1 MRLAEALSARVL
13 TGLEGFLTL
22 ANDPTQIRAFYDL
35 HKGLED
41 RPAILSFEQT
51 MFAVP
56 QIAQMVDEGYE
67 PPLTLA
73 EQNRVPEG
81 SLGR

>member
-1 MRLAEALSARVL
+1 MSLVDPPSARAL

-41 RPAILSFEQT
+41 MPAMLSFEQT
-51 MFAVP
+51 
-56 QIAQMVDEGYE
+56 IARRAPGLGPSASEN
-67 PPLTLA
+67 LTIFVF
-73 EQNRVPEG
+73 E
-81 SLGR
+81 